1 MAPPDAHDSWIDLVQ
16 LRSLADPVSIDP
28 PRQKRNWRAL
38 AWLFLLV
45 VVPTVL
51 AGCYFG
57 LLAPDRYVAE
67 ARFIVRKPASISST
81 TMAPVSPEQTLQSG
95 DEDAYA
101 VRDFILSRDGM
112 QAMLDHGGLRAAIAR
127 SGPDP
132 VWRFPGFLNG
142 DTDEQLYRYYQAIT
156 SVTHEASTGVTTLRM
171 EAFDPEDA
179 RRLAAGL
186 ADAGE
191 ALLNQLQVRARQDAI
206 RVATGE
212 VERSRALA
220 TEAQLGLT
228 DFRTRESMIDP
239 ALLAETVLKTIT
251 ALSLQVV
258 EAGAQRDLLRH
269 TSASSPQISPLTSRI
284 TALQAQIDRER
295 GSLAGTEASF
305 APKVAEYERLVLL
318 RDFAVRN
325 FLASLTSLESAR
337 LEALHQR
344 AYLERVVQP
353 RAADRPAYPY
363 RVVWVLVV
371 FGVGMLA
378 WRMFRPSDARYR

>member
-16 LRSLADPVSIDP
+16 LRSLAEPVSIDP

-284 TALQAQIDRER
+284 TALQA
-295 GSLAGTEASF
+295 
-305 APKVAEYERLVLL
+305 
-318 RDFAVRN
+318 
-325 FLASLTSLESAR
+325 
-337 LEALHQR
+337 
-344 AYLERVVQP
+344 
-353 RAADRPAYPY
+353 
-363 RVVWVLVV
+363 
-371 FGVGMLA
+371 
-378 WRMFRPSDARYR
+378 